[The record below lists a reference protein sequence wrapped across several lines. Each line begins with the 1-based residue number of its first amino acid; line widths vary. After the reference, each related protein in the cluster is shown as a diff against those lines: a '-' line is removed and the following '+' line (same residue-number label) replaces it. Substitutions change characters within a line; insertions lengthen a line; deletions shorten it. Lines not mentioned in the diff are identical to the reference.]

1 MASSVL
7 PGVPPLTPTF
17 ARVLLASRILMQGAA
32 SPPQRVLG
40 SQLSTSTVR
49 DTPPSFSV
57 FIFCCCLTRR
67 RHLQVVEALG
77 TGGSTVV
84 EPVVDAQG
92 KAAGA
97 QQNPDPHSHVT
108 FAARD
113 GPIQGDLGMRIEL
126 QGHGSPTMRAF
137 QDEAAPGVPENA
149 TEILRVEPHG
159 LRKLHS
165 VLGLLP
171 HLFDLLG

>member
-1 MASSVL
+1 MSRIYYGVRRVWRRRTK

-49 DTPPSFSV
+49 DTPPSFSS
-57 FIFCCCLTRR
+57 FIFCRCLTRR
-67 RHLQVVEALG
+67 CHLQVVETLGALG
-77 TGGSTVV
+77 VTVV
-84 EPVVDAQG
+84 EPVVHAQG
-92 KAAGA
+92 KSPGP

-113 GPIQGDLGMRIEL
+113 SPI
-126 QGHGSPTMRAF
+126 
-137 QDEAAPGVPENA
+137 
-149 TEILRVEPHG
+149 
-159 LRKLHS
+159 
-165 VLGLLP
+165 
-171 HLFDLLG
+171 